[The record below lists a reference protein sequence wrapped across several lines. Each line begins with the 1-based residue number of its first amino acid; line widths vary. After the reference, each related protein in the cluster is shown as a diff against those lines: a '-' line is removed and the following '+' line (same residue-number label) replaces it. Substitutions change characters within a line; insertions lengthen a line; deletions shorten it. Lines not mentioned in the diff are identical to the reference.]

1 MRPPFF
7 SSVILAA
14 LGSGPPCI
22 ERFDCVMATKTVD
35 LDLYK
40 LEIFY
45 WVSELKSFSHAA
57 ELLSLRQ
64 PTISAH
70 VQELEEAVGG
80 KLLYRIPG
88 KVSLTPL
95 GQMLADRA
103 KNLLAFKREMLA
115 AVEQFHGTLSGEL
128 WVGGSNIPGEYL
140 LPRKLGAFVK
150 ENPAV
155 KPILRI
161 RDSAGVVEDLLD
173 GKVEIGF
180 VGFKE
185 NNVSLT
191 FEKIWRDEM
200 VLAVPKG
207 HSWGG
212 RKFVKLDEL
221 HGERFIAREIGS
233 GTLNSFRQLLAKSRK
248 SADRVLNI
256 SMELGSTEAVK
267 EALTAGF
274 GISILS
280 RISIRRE
287 LEEGSLVEVPIR
299 GMKMERDFFQVYHS
313 RRPLHP
319 IAQAFR
325 AFLKE

>member
-1 MRPPFF
+1 M
-7 SSVILAA
+7 SKKKI
-14 LGSGPPCI
+14 
-22 ERFDCVMATKTVD
+22 D

-45 WVSELKSFSHAA
+45 WVSELKSFSHTA

-80 KLLYRIPG
+80 KLLYRVPG

-103 KNLLAFKREMLA
+103 KSLLAFKRETVA
-115 AVEQFHGTLSGEL
+115 AVEQFHGTLTGEL

-140 LPRKLGAFVK
+140 LPQKLGAFSRK
-150 ENPAV
+150 YPGV

-173 GKVEIGF
+173 GKVELGF
-180 VGFKE
+180 AGFKG
-185 NNVSLT
+185 NDDRLV
-191 FEKIWRDEM
+191 FEKIWKDEM
-200 VLAVPKG
+200 VLVVPKD
-207 HSWGG
+207 HPWTR
-212 RKFVKLDEL
+212 RKSVKLDDL
-221 HGERFIAREIGS
+221 CSTNFIAREHGS
-233 GTLNSFRQLLAKSRK
+233 GTLESFRQLLIKNRK
-248 SADRVLNI
+248 SPDNILRI

-267 EALTAGF
+267 EALMAGF

-280 RISIRRE
+280 RISIRHE
-287 LEEGSLVEVPIR
+287 LAEGSLVEVPIR
-299 GMKMERDFFQVYHS
+299 GMNLVRDFYEVFHA

-325 AFLKE
+325 EFLKHDSL